1 METSELL
8 DDKTEYE
15 KLASFRPQGGDGEFF
30 DLRSKRGADPFT
42 IDASTESDIVSP
54 KQNRLRYFQ
63 NTSKKDFTFD
73 DLDTPRDS
81 IDGSSEVLLA
91 IKKFRTK
98 EFNSEDLDSIYTG
111 RKHKGGFKYRSALKK
126 TANGSVS
133 ALFSFKKY
141 LKANGSVSALFSFK
155 KLFKSEKNTRVT
167 PARSEDIFLDSING
181 EVPCKKIAIMKMNVE
196 LSSSFHD
203 VFKSDH
209 KSGKVSSAYS
219 NPWKYGE
226 LIAVSEFEDQV
237 RAIKLPKK
245 PKTLTSKMTTE
256 N

>member
-133 ALFSFKKY
+133 ALFSFKK
-141 LKANGSVSALFSFK
+141 
-155 KLFKSEKNTRVT
+155 LFKSEKNTRVT